1 MKHEGTA
8 GKRAAWAS
16 GATWAGAQIRLR
28 AVEPADWETHFL
40 WDQDSETARS
50 LDVVHFPHS
59 QEAVK
64 RWAER
69 ASLQEGKTT
78 DDFDF
83 EIETNAGEQVGAIG
97 THHCERRAGTF
108 SYGVAIRAEHMRKGY
123 ASEAIL
129 LVLRYFFHELAYQKV
144 TAHVYS
150 FNAPSIALHEHL
162 GFQLEG
168 RLRRMIF
175 THGQRF
181 DELLYGMTRE
191 EFEAQ
196 HLPEMRG
203 YSDQ

>member
-1 MKHEGTA
+1 VDHDARSSA
-8 GKRAAWAS
+8 GASWAA
-16 GATWAGAQIRLR
+16 GDTWAGARIRLR

-50 LDVVHFPHS
+50 LDRVRFPHS
-59 QEAVK
+59 REAVK
-64 RWAER
+64 HWAER
-69 ASLQEGKTT
+69 TSLQEGKTT

-83 EIETNAGEQVGAIG
+83 DFEIETRTGEQVGAIG

-129 LVLRYFFHELAYQKV
+129 LVLRFFFHELGYQKV
-144 TAHVYS
+144 TAQVYS
-150 FNAPSIALHEHL
+150 FNAPSIALHERL

-175 THGQRF
+175 THGKHF
-181 DELLYGMTRE
+181 DELLFGMTRE

-196 HLPEMRG
+196 RLPTRSE
-203 YSDQ
+203 

>member
-1 MKHEGTA
+1 MIEEGQHLSAAASWAA
-8 GKRAAWAS
+8 GD
-16 GATWAGAQIRLR
+16 TWAGAHIRLR

-50 LDVVHFPHS
+50 LDRVHFPHS
-59 QEAVK
+59 REAAK

-83 EIETNAGEQVGAIG
+83 EIETHAGEQVGAIG

-129 LVLRYFFHELAYQKV
+129 LVLRYFLSGAEATKRA
-144 TAHVYS
+144 TRRCIAC
-150 FNAPSIALHEHL
+150 NAAS
-162 GFQLEG
+162 
-168 RLRRMIF
+168 LRCMSGWAFR
-175 THGQRF
+175 RK
-181 DELLYGMTRE
+181 
-191 EFEAQ
+191 AACVA
-196 HLPEMRG
+196 
-203 YSDQ
+203 